1 MCGCSTSRDFS
12 FCLTAGFCRISTMQ
26 MCVNVCCVEAAPVWC
41 IYSSNKSFGFNDT
54 LWKCVVRP
62 DFERAANEWKAFLTD
77 LFVWRQR
84 ESTGHMSHA
93 RPVRTSVN
101 NLISVVFYSHYT
113 FYVATPTERLPSGRQ
128 TIKNATRIIQ
138 PVVESTL
145 CFNCSPFT
153 AFTVRS
159 ATLHCLPFS
168 VLCVCVCVWC

>member
-1 MCGCSTSRDFS
+1 
-12 FCLTAGFCRISTMQ
+12 
-26 MCVNVCCVEAAPVWC
+26 
-41 IYSSNKSFGFNDT
+41 
-54 LWKCVVRP
+54 
-62 DFERAANEWKAFLTD
+62 
-77 LFVWRQR
+77 
-84 ESTGHMSHA
+84 MSHA

-145 CFNCSPFT
+145 CFNCSLFT

-168 VLCVCVCVWC
+168 VLCVCVCVRDAKPYKHKPHPFSLCTRVFCCSFFFRLPPSPPSLSLSVCRWSVFSAMCGLRFCAEFIC